1 MARVGLAACRVVL
14 VTLALLAHQGA
25 IPSMAHPLSEIFVR
39 ADWREITQRI
49 VRQDTRHWAAM
60 RFAVIGVAVLAQ
72 LLTLVL
78 PSWSIALGVGLFCAL
93 FWGFPLYWLGRPSA
107 RACASVHPLSLNL
120 SLNLRPSARPSAT
133 VAHARAVCVASA
145 IAVGVA
151 IVGALV
157 IAPATIGGTVRS
169 AAWPIGLAI
178 PFVGWCVAVIL
189 LRTFPHPMRAFGLTG
204 DAWPANLVIGAAVG
218 AALGFHLLL
227 VVNDLP
233 GGGQLGSRLL
243 GSAGATRTV
252 SAVAWFI
259 SFQLGLR
266 VLGEELFFRGL
277 GFHLLRRV
285 GASDRGLTAWLVLLN
300 LFAYLWLAGQG
311 RDPMAGLLVAY
322 GGVMAFVCTRLR
334 LSRES
339 LLPGLA
345 CQAVFVLFVAVV
357 I

>member
-93 FWGFPLYWLGRPSA
+93 FWGFPLYWIWRPPARSSA
-107 RACASVHPLSLNL
+107 RSG
-120 SLNLRPSARPSAT
+120 ARQSAT
-133 VAHARAVCVASA
+133 VAHARTVCAASA

-151 IVGALV
+151 IVVALASAPGYASASVYGARLD
-157 IAPATIGGTVRS
+157 RS
-169 AAWPIGLAI
+169 IAWPLALAI

-189 LRTFPHPMRAFGLTG
+189 GRTFPHPMRALGLTG

-218 AALGFHLLL
+218 AALGFHLLI
-227 VVNDLP
+227 VVNDFP
-233 GGGQLGSRLL
+233 DFAGVSR
-243 GSAGATRTV
+243 SA
-252 SAVAWFI
+252 SALAWFI

-277 GFHLLRRV
+277 GFRLLRRV

-311 RDPMAGLLVAY
+311 RDPMVGLLVAY

>member
-1 MARVGLAACRVVL
+1 
-14 VTLALLAHQGA
+14 
-25 IPSMAHPLSEIFVR
+25 MAHPLSEIAVR

-49 VRQDTRHWAAM
+49 VRQDTRHWAVM

-93 FWGFPLYWLGRPSA
+93 FWGFPLYWVWRPPA
-107 RACASVHPLSLNL
+107 RSG
-120 SLNLRPSARPSAT
+120 ARQNAP
-133 VAHARAVCVASA
+133 VAHARTVCAASA

-151 IVGALV
+151 IVAALV

-189 LRTFPHPMRAFGLTG
+189 GRTFPHPMRALGLTG

-218 AALGFHLLL
+218 AALGFHLLI
-227 VVNDLP
+227 VVNDFP
-233 GGGQLGSRLL
+233 DFAGVSR
-243 GSAGATRTV
+243 SA
-252 SAVAWFI
+252 SALAWFI

-277 GFHLLRRV
+277 GVHLLRRI
-285 GASDRGLTAWLVLLN
+285 GASDRALTAWLVLLN
-300 LFAYLWLAGQG
+300 LFAYLWLAGQS
-311 RDPMAGLLVAY
+311 RDPLAGLLVAY

-334 LSRES
+334 LSRGS

-345 CQAVFVLFVAVV
+345 CQAVFVLFLAAV

>member
-1 MARVGLAACRVVL
+1 
-14 VTLALLAHQGA
+14 
-25 IPSMAHPLSEIFVR
+25 MAHPLSEIFVR

-72 LLTLVL
+72 LLTLAL

-107 RACASVHPLSLNL
+107 RACA
-120 SLNLRPSARPSAT
+120 RPSAT

-151 IVGALV
+151 IVGVLV

-233 GGGQLGSRLL
+233 GGGQMGSRLL

-300 LFAYLWLAGQG
+300 LLAYLWLAGQG

>member
-1 MARVGLAACRVVL
+1 
-14 VTLALLAHQGA
+14 
-25 IPSMAHPLSEIFVR
+25 MAHPLSEIFVR

-78 PSWSIALGVGLFCAL
+78 PSRSIALGVGLFCAL

-107 RACASVHPLSLNL
+107 RA
-120 SLNLRPSARPSAT
+120 RPSAT

-145 IAVGVA
+145 IAIGVA

-218 AALGFHLLL
+218 AALGFHLLI
-227 VVNDLP
+227 VVNDFP
-233 GGGQLGSRLL
+233 DFAGVSR
-243 GSAGATRTV
+243 SA
-252 SAVAWFI
+252 SALAWFI

-277 GFHLLRRV
+277 GFRLLRRV

-300 LFAYLWLAGQG
+300 LFAYLWLVGQG

-322 GGVMAFVCTRLR
+322 GGLMAFVCTRLR
-334 LSRES
+334 LRRES

-345 CQAVFVLFVAVV
+345 CQAVFVIFVAVV